1 MVGGTGSPGEL
12 TMAIGRISGQVLKS
26 NLYREDVDISFSNF
40 PGDTPLLYFNV
51 ADNKLGVN
59 TDTPTTELEISG
71 TTTTTNL
78 VSTLSNLGD
87 VEIQNN
93 LVKSTSGNLQFEPAT
108 VADKL
113 NLNSNT
119 TVTQDLTVDKTVF
132 TKILDV
138 AGGISLFAQGGLNP
152 GSYSMASFDGIS
164 RTPSIAEDGDVLLTT
179 DTSNFVIQPAPGTVF
194 GVEGDM
200 RIDGSLTL
208 EENTDLNFVNNAG
221 DTVLSIN
228 GETGLLEPE
237 ELIVDD
243 IYIHDNVIETLS
255 EGTDLVLR
263 GGPID
268 SSLAENSGVRIES
281 DVFAVKTFNILGP
294 EGKLV
299 IDNELEIDGNTIE
312 SYASDLNFI
321 VNNLGDSTVNTF
333 NFFGNT
339 NNYGFV
345 YVEDDLTVNQS
356 LVTDTITSFTT
367 DLTISMGGK
376 GKVIVDDELDVTRK
390 ITTQTISTLEA
401 RDLLIAPESKKTVFD
416 DTIEVPD
423 LISTR
428 SIQGV
433 IANID
438 NVQIDENTITSV
450 TGNLNIE
457 TPNPGTTFINFNSDL
472 EVQGNI
478 HATGTISADG
488 DLILGDEDTDN
499 ITFNADINSNVLPD
513 INSDGTTGYT
523 LGAINKNWKN
533 IFSKKLTL
541 DGYTT
546 DKIDN
551 DELNIQFNPSDTAVV
566 TQGALARFVGN
577 VTTGDRIPIG
587 PPEDSTFDDGAFL
600 KSAETDENGFAKLD
614 IFDFDMKVSQAV
626 DLLNESMNNIRNNTF
641 IRTVNFE
648 ASPTAAGS
656 GSTVTLT
663 LDVDGTH
670 NQVEVDWDV
679 TGQLAAQG
687 AADPD
692 KDQVYPSGTTTVSYT
707 YNAPL
712 GGLFTV
718 RVVVRN
724 TDAQFPGSAGTDAE
738 EEKIDY
744 IIIYTPDPVADF
756 DLYRNLTG
764 GSALAGNFLFVTEGN
779 LLFLE
784 NLTTNTGATLGAGNT
799 ATYSIDWG
807 DGSTPDSIASDT
819 DAGGRDG
826 ARISHTFA
834 DGTTTGTGTAT
845 VELTLDTHSTAD
857 PAVIPTS
864 VTKNIKIYENDPAD
878 PNYLDTKT
886 LTFGSTTV
894 NGATGTS
901 PRLASGFTDNT
912 GGIATLTPGSS
923 VNRTTKTSGTIE
935 SAILSSL
942 TYSGTGI
949 ASDFLTGPAPVLESY
964 VNGTLDGSLTF
975 DNIVGLNSNTGTNNS
990 VVITQDSD
998 YNLFDAAGDP
1008 VSFLESIYFPGAFGG
1023 FKAKVAEDATSLGIG
1038 VNCFQLRHTTPN
1050 NPTSSNILEFV
1061 KDDLTVAPTLGG
1073 GTIFESV
1080 AGTYRYISGIP
1091 YYNAGSPKLII
1102 SGITVENFIGQTYA
1116 DISNVLEVKSGTNL
1130 ELTSS
1135 SAIQDKNFSYAA
1147 INNGSSPFLSGGV
1160 PIANTGVGSPYTLAP
1175 LEINITTALV
1185 RTVDT
1190 VRYRINNVNSPS
1202 AFVNKSTAIAVH
1214 RSAQF
1219 GISEIAIAVD
1229 NSLGNGVYT
1238 DDAIRI
1244 YNLAA
1249 NSVDNPAFNSTGVN
1263 YYTNNPYSESAD
1275 PGVEGTQEAT
1285 IRLGVLEHNIIDYTD
1300 QLPSGPDRSG
1310 DTGRQY
1316 FTMAFRRQ
1324 VVANFGINITSS
1336 TGVAGVWIAAPGT
1349 AIDSASS
1356 INGWLDTSIQYAGAG
1371 VPGGDSGNGGNGSN
1385 GCAVTGS
1392 DIIATNT
1399 PLSGQYNMTL
1409 GAENMSNATDNVV
1422 LVRIALDAGQ
1432 KVTTLEIK
1440 EV

>member
-1 MVGGTGSPGEL
+1 
-12 TMAIGRISGQVLKS
+12 MAIGRISGQVLKS

-93 LVKSTSGNLQFEPAT
+93 LVKSTSGDLQFEPAT

-119 TVTQDLTVDKTVF
+119 TVTQDLTVDKTTF
-132 TKILDV
+132 TNILDV
-138 AGGISLFAQGGLNP
+138 AGGISIFAQGGLTP
-152 GSYSMASFDGIS
+152 GTYSMASFDGVS
-164 RTPSIAEDGDVLLTT
+164 RTPSIAEDGDVVLST
-179 DTSNFVIQPAPGTVF
+179 DTSNFVIQPADGTVF

-200 RIDGSLTL
+200 RLDGSLTL
-208 EENTDLNFVNNAG
+208 EENTNLTFINAAG
-221 DTVLSIN
+221 DTVISIN
-228 GETGLLEPE
+228 GETGVMEPE

-243 IYIHDNVIETLS
+243 IYIHDNVIETLN
-255 EGTDLVLR
+255 EGVDLVLR

-268 SSLAENSGVRIES
+268 SSLAENSGVRIAS
-281 DVFAVKTFNILGP
+281 DAFAVKTFNILGP

-299 IDNELEIDGNTIE
+299 IDNTLEIDGNTIE
-312 SYASDLNFI
+312 SYATDMNFV
-321 VNNLGDSTVNTF
+321 VNNVGDSTVNTF
-333 NFFGNT
+333 NFFGNIQ
-339 NNYGFV
+339 NYGYAYIQKDLEVGDTV
-345 YVEDDLTVNQS
+345 YAETAITNLITTLSSDLDINVAGS
-356 LVTDTITSFTT
+356 
-367 DLTISMGGK
+367 
-376 GKVIVDDELDVTRK
+376 GKVRITDELDVTELM
-390 ITTQTISTLEA
+390 TTKVISTLDG
-401 RDLLIAPESKKTVFD
+401 RDLIVTSDTKTVVID
-416 DTIEVPD
+416 DTLQTTNVNAT
-423 LISTR
+423 LLT
-428 SIQGV
+428 
-433 IANID
+433 ID
-438 NVQIDENTITSV
+438 NVQIDENTITSI

-457 TPNPGTTFINFNSDL
+457 TPNPGTTFINFNSNL
-472 EVQGNI
+472 EVQGDI
-478 HATGTISADG
+478 HATGTIRADG
-488 DLILGDEDTDN
+488 DLILGDQDTDN
-499 ITFNADINSNVLPD
+499 ITLNADINSNILPD
-513 INSDGTTGYT
+513 VNSDGTTGVT
-523 LGAINKNWKN
+523 IGAIDKNWKN
-533 IFSKKLTL
+533 IFTRKLTI
-541 DGYTT
+541 DGYTG

-551 DELNIQFNPSDTAVV
+551 NELNFELDPSDTALV
-566 TQGALARFVGN
+566 TQGAIARYVGK
-577 VTTGDRIPIG
+577 VSTGDRIPVG

-600 KSAETDENGFAKLD
+600 KSAETDENGFPKLD
-614 IFDFDMKVSQAV
+614 IFDFDMKVSQAL
-626 DLLNESMNNIRNNTF
+626 DLLNESMNNIRNSTF
-641 IRTVNFE
+641 IRTVDFE

-656 GSTVTLT
+656 GSTVTIT

-687 AADPD
+687 ADDPG

-756 DLYRNLTG
+756 DLYRSLTG
-764 GSALAGNFLFVTEGN
+764 GSALTGN
-779 LLFLE
+779 LLYVIEGESLSLE

-807 DGSTPDSIASDT
+807 DSSTPDSIASDT

-826 ARISHTFA
+826 DRISHLFA

-845 VELTLDTHSTAD
+845 VELTLETHSTAD
-857 PAVIPTS
+857 PVVIPTS
-864 VTKNIKIYENDPAD
+864 ATKNIKIYENDPAD

-886 LTFGSTTV
+886 LTFGSATV

-901 PRLASGFTDNT
+901 PRLAASPTDNT
-912 GGIATLTPGSS
+912 AGTSLVAGDA
-923 VNRTTKTSGTIE
+923 VNRTTKTTGTIE
-935 SAILSSL
+935 SAVLSSI
-942 TYSGTGI
+942 TYSGIGLE
-949 ASDFLTGPAPVLESY
+949 SDFDNLNPPVLESY
-964 VNGTLDGSLTF
+964 VNGSSDGSFTF
-975 DNIVGLNSNTGTNNS
+975 QNLVGLNVNTGSNGS
-990 VVITQDSD
+990 LVVSTDAD
-998 YNLFDAAGDP
+998 YNLFNAAGQTVPFAD
-1008 VSFLESIYFPGAFGG
+1008 SIYYPGAFGG
-1023 FKAKVAEDATSLGIG
+1023 FQAKIAETASSIPAGI
-1038 VNCFQLRHTTPN
+1038 NNFQLRHTTPSN
-1050 NPTSSNILEFV
+1050 NTQTNILEFV
-1061 KDDLTVAPTLGG
+1061 KDDLTVVPTLGG
-1073 GTIFESV
+1073 GQVVEGV
-1080 AGTYRYISGIP
+1080 AGTYRYISGVP
-1091 YYNAGSPKLII
+1091 YYNTGNPVIYLAS
-1102 SGITVENFIGQTYA
+1102 ITAENWIGQTYA
-1116 DISNVLEVKSGTNL
+1116 NVSNVLEVRNGTNL
-1130 ELTSS
+1130 EGTTS
-1135 SAIQDKNFSYAA
+1135 AGTLNENLSYADL
-1147 INNGSSPFLSGGV
+1147 NNGLSPYLSGGI
-1160 PIANTGVGSPYTLAP
+1160 PTANTGVGSPYTLAIV
-1175 LEINITTALV
+1175 EVRVTTALV

-1190 VRYRINNVNSPS
+1190 IRYRMQNVNG
-1202 AFVNKSTAIAVH
+1202 FTGYVNKSTAINVH
-1214 RSAQF
+1214 RSAQY
-1219 GISEIAIAVD
+1219 GISEIAIAVAD
-1229 NSLGNGVYT
+1229 ALGNGVYT
-1238 DDAIRI
+1238 DDAVRI
-1244 YNLAA
+1244 FNFAA
-1249 NSVDNPAFNSTGVN
+1249 TAVDNPAFSSTGVN
-1263 YYTNNPYSESAD
+1263 YYTNNPYQESTD
-1275 PGVEGTQEAT
+1275 PGVQGTQEST
-1285 IRLGVLEHNIIDYTD
+1285 VRIGKIEHNIVDYSTGF
-1300 QLPSGPDRSG
+1300 LPVGPDRSG